1 MTKALKIQTNTI
13 SCLILVI
20 MTILLIIPSFTYAT
34 IDPNDYKP
42 NGISATDVTKVK
54 KVTNPIIGTLKVLG
68 IVVAV
73 ITLAV
78 LGIKYM
84 MGSVSEKAEY
94 KKTMIPYLI
103 GATMVVAITQFLSV
117 IIKIVTNIK

>member
-1 MTKALKIQTNTI
+1 MKIRRIITI
-13 SCLILVI
+13 IMLISMLTFMITPIVK
-20 MTILLIIPSFTYAT
+20 AT
-34 IDPNDYKP
+34 INPDDYKP
-42 NGISATDVTKVK
+42 NNPSAGDVTEIVNIA
-54 KVTNPIIGTLKVLG
+54 NPIIGTLKVIG

-84 MGSVSEKAEY
+84 TGSVSEKAEY

-103 GATMVVAITQFLSV
+103 GAILVVAITQILGV
-117 IIKIVTNIK
+117 IIEVVIKVK